1 VCPSLHALRYTYWS
15 SERLSERYELTY
27 DLAWYPTIV
36 VRMQSR
42 TVPSVG
48 VREVGDN
55 TVLGT
60 LSSTLVRSL
69 LEVDELTLSVTL

>member
-42 TVPSVG
+42 TVPSAG
-48 VREVGDN
+48 VREVGDKYCFGDPLLN
-55 TVLGT
+55 SGT
-60 LSSTLVRSL
+60 IP